1 MARYFYT
8 DKGKTLGPV
17 NREQILNLI
26 LKDVLSLD
34 SLLMDTRSPRW
45 IKIRDIPELMHF
57 LYESDIQIS
66 DWAEEIALS
75 GESDESIPLF
85 FHIPTTRL
93 ITLSIVTFGWYE
105 LYWLYMNWRFLHY
118 FRKNSSA
125 KAFWLDLINPLGV
138 IRIFQH
144 ISNDK
149 ELRVQK
155 EERDFTVNGIIWIL
169 ALLTLFIFAS
179 GIINYLTRI
188 PFLVSIFVSFV
199 ALTLSL
205 CCIMPIQNYINTA
218 NMRFNKKL
226 SAHTFGHYG
235 TIILGI
241 LTWIYVLI
249 LWIPA
254 LF

>member
-17 NREQILNLI
+17 NPDQILNLI
-26 LKDVLSLD
+26 LNDVLSLD
-34 SLLMDTRSPRW
+34 SLVMDTRSPRW
-45 IKIRDIPELMHF
+45 IKIRDIPELMRF

-75 GESDESIPLF
+75 GENNTSIPLF
-85 FHIPTTRL
+85 FHIPTARL
-93 ITLSIVTFGWYE
+93 ITLSIVSLGWYE
-105 LYWLYMNWRFLHY
+105 IYWLYMNWRYLHY
-118 FRKNSSA
+118 FRKNSTSR
-125 KAFWLDLINPLGV
+125 AFWLALINPLA
-138 IRIFQH
+138 IMRIFQN

-149 ELRVQK
+149 ELSIQK
-155 EERDFTVNGIIWIL
+155 EERDFTFNGIIWIL
-169 ALLTLFIFAS
+169 ALLILFIFAS
-179 GIINYLTRI
+179 GIINYLAHI
-188 PFLVSIFVSFV
+188 PFLVSIFVSFA

-205 CCIMPIQNYINTA
+205 CCIVPVQNYINTA
-218 NMRFNKKL
+218 NNQFNKKL
-226 SAHTFGHYG
+226 STHTFGHYL

-254 LF
+254 LL